1 MSSHKILS
9 HPKWLSLCIK
19 LLTLNSSLSATR
31 RPSAPL
37 PAVETKAARQVPSEF
52 I

>member
-1 MSSHKILS
+1 MAQ
-9 HPKWLSLCIK
+9 SLYK
-19 LLTLNSSLSATR
+19 TVTTSTVHSSATR